1 MRVIFF
7 IPVLLATGVVAS
19 IESTSNLM
27 GMVADSEIIC
37 KCLSFYLKL
46 FIYIILEYEGG
57 VMFKRIHLF
66 SQIFKQNKL
75 YFSIK

>member
-1 MRVIFF
+1 MLITYDSYDFK
-7 IPVLLATGVVAS
+7 S
-19 IESTSNLM
+19 YY
-27 GMVADSEIIC
+27 SEIIC

-46 FIYIILEYEGG
+46 FIYIFLEYEGG
-57 VMFKRIHLF
+57 VMFKRIRLF